1 MWRLAF
7 RARRLALP
15 HQHPHFYSNEDPL
28 RDESSAILAV
38 AHSEQACPPRSR
50 QPEGRMMAGNPTGQS
65 AKRRIPN
72 AKRSRPYFTS
82 FKRSA

>member
-28 RDESSAILAV
+28 RDEPGALLAV
-38 AHSEQACPPRSR
+38 EIPEKACPPSSA
-50 QPEGRMMAGNPTGQS
+50 PE
-65 AKRRIPN
+65 RRGP
-72 AKRSRPYFTS
+72 
-82 FKRSA
+82 